1 VDRTNAAQT
10 GANIWNTMILVDEGG
25 KIARRHSAYFVFDD
39 GSQGGRA
46 YLSSTPVRMIME
58 FDGVNTSA
66 TSATLSVGQDRVQ
79 NVPIT
84 AQQNATA
91 GAAPAK
97 TESKGGA
104 QKPVS
109 QAKPQ

>member
-84 AQQNATA
+84 AQ
-91 GAAPAK
+91 
-97 TESKGGA
+97 
-104 QKPVS
+104 
-109 QAKPQ
+109 